1 MNRLGFIFL
10 SILREKE
17 ATSRLSSMTVRELS
31 LAEDFGVKE
40 NTLFKKAREFERRG
54 YVGRGLKEGRAEQP
68 KRCRQYQKLGEKIRD
83 PQRGGASACV
93 PASVCY

>member
-54 YVGRGLKEGRAEQP
+54 YVGRGLKEGRAATFHITAAGTDFLEEL
-68 KRCRQYQKLGEKIRD
+68 RYEEKERRI
-83 PQRGGASACV
+83 GS
-93 PASVCY
+93 